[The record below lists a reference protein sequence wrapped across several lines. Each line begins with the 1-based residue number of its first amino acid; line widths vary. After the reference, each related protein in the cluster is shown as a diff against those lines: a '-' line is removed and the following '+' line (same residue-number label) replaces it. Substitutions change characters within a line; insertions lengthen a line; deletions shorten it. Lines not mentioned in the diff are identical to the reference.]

1 MNELLLEAHASE
13 EIVSTPEA
21 TTIDYS
27 SMPTQ
32 VLETSRDNHSRRAV
46 ELEGSEDP
54 MDKEDFD
61 HASEHVDLITDELT
75 KRVEQTPTD
84 FSHENIDELVDDA
97 QDLAVP
103 ESAVLS
109 TIETSPLQPEADTQ
123 SEVTAEEL
131 QQAEDKIHEALRI
144 TNDSYAVF
152 EAASD
157 EYIALLE
164 KAKGTNTLSV

>member
-84 FSHENIDELVDDA
+84 FSHENIDELV
-97 QDLAVP
+97 